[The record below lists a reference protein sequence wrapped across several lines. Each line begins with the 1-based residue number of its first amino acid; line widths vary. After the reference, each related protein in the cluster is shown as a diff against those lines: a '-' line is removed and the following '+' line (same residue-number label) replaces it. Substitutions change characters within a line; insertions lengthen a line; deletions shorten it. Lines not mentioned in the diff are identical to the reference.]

1 MTVTCISRRSISFI
15 ILFVFVSFSAASM
28 AMGKEQAITEQQE
41 HYCAGFHSFAIPEG
55 FSPGNVRAVFGGG
68 EVKFFRDYRGSPT
81 DIVNADPDQGRIVRQ
96 QTVNGWSVI
105 YAEWLVRGRV
115 FPGGGVTQSFTR
127 RLGNDIVVISEGFR
141 PSAVGGLDN
150 PDLLEFPNYTAVE
163 RLSPQTIK
171 RGFCVEDFV
180 FIQQQRT
187 PGERISFLFSGP
199 PSTSARRPIVAIDL
213 EYGRFVPND
222 LPSENYSRAP
232 SFAREAFSRL
242 GGAFDIERVNLDGQQ
257 GELLLS
263 KNRDESE
270 FQGEIVFPGVPG
282 NDRQPA
288 IVIAYNNP
296 ASFEEMQAVLRFV
309 LNGIS
314 FNRQD

>member
-1 MTVTCISRRSISFI
+1 MNRSISFI
-15 ILFVFVSFSAASM
+15 ILSVFVSFSAASM

-55 FSPGNVRAVFGGG
+55 FSPGNVRASLGIG
-68 EVKFFRDYRGSPT
+68 EATIIRDYQGSPT
-81 DIVNADPDQGRIVRQ
+81 DYVSADPEQGQIARQKSINAWNVIIAQRTSNKGQVRHGSYTLNTIYRLDGDAIVFQ
-96 QTVNGWSVI
+96 DFFNEQ
-105 YAEWLVRGRV
+105 AL
-115 FPGGGVTQSFTR
+115 Q
-127 RLGNDIVVISEGFR
+127 D
-141 PSAVGGLDN
+141 GLDS
-150 PDLLEFPNYTAVE
+150 PLLTFVPNNTVVE

-171 RGFCVEDFV
+171 RGFCIEDFV
-180 FIQQQRT
+180 FIQRQRR
-187 PGERISFLFSGP
+187 PGERISFFVSRA
-199 PSTSARRPIVAIDL
+199 PSTSERRPIVAIDF

-314 FNRQD
+314 FNRQG